1 MMKNLKNSGIA
12 LLILLIGINA
22 CAGDKTRS
30 TEEGSKDTTV
40 ADSLPISNEEIVSPD
55 SASISDSS
63 FVGKIRAALPGI
75 LEKQLVGID
84 PKDRQFSYFLTD
96 LNADGK
102 NEQFVWFKGMNW
114 CGSGG
119 CTALLL
125 SDEQKLITYFTVI
138 DFPVTISEDKTDGWK
153 NLIVYSGRANRL
165 LKWSG
170 KGYPKNP
177 SVAPKYSGKEGDGK
191 TFAAMPEKWFTF

>member
-12 LLILLIGINA
+12 FFILLMGINA
-22 CAGDKTRS
+22 CTSDKTHS
-30 TEEGSKDTTV
+30 TEEGSMDTTV
-40 ADSLPISNEEIVSPD
+40 VDSLTISNKETVSAD
-55 SASISDSS
+55 SASISDSL
-63 FVGKIRAALPGI
+63 FVGKIRAALPVI

-84 PKDRQFSYFLTD
+84 AKDRQFSYFLTD

-138 DFPVTISEDKTDGWK
+138 DFPVTISEEKTDGWK
-153 NLIVYSGRANRL
+153 NLIVYSGRGNRL

-170 KGYPKNP
+170 KSYPKNP
-177 SVAPKYSGKEGDGK
+177 SVAPKYNGKEGDGK
-191 TFAAMPEKWFTF
+191 TFAAMPDKWYTF